1 MKQCVRR
8 IIFVMVGLVCFL
20 SIIVFSGNKYEWMLV
35 ENPNMALPL
44 DNDALEVSCIGL
56 APLILFVLCLYFAK
70 NKLERKLLI
79 IFSIILLCFWIYK
92 CRFIL
97 FLSNDTF

>member
-20 SIIVFSGNKYEWMLV
+20 SIIAFSGNKYEWMLV

-44 DNDALEVSCIGL
+44 DDDALEVSFIGL
-56 APLILFVLCLYFAK
+56 APLILFVLCLAFAK
-70 NKLERKLLI
+70 NKLEKTLLI

-97 FLSNDTF
+97 FFIN